1 MIIDDAIDEARY
13 APVPFRYLIGSDDT
27 NRTSHGQFLLSS
39 SQKFTVIMSV
49 SGSPAGR
56 ADIVEL
62 ETRSLNEIRAA
73 PPQTSAR
80 KHYRA
85 RWIPGTARQPG
96 HRHCSLLLL
105 LINLTGT

>member
-1 MIIDDAIDEARY
+1 VIIDDAIDEARY
-13 APVPFRYLIGSDDT
+13 APVPFRYLIGADDT
-27 NRTSHGQFLLSS
+27 NRTSHGQFFLIS

-56 ADIVEL
+56 ADLVEL
-62 ETRSLNEIRAA
+62 ETLSLNEIRAA
-73 PPQTSAR
+73 PPQTMLESTIVRGGFPELHAN
-80 KHYRA
+80 
-85 RWIPGTARQPG
+85 PG